1 MNAIGYIRVSRV
13 GGREGDSFL
22 SPELQR
28 LSIERVCARE
38 GFALLDTVTELD
50 RSGGDAGRPLWN
62 SCVERIERGEAQAL
76 VVWNL
81 DRFSRSIVD
90 GFTAI
95 ERIEAAGGRLVSED
109 GATSTLD
116 RGIRLVLAQEYREQ
130 VKKGWRRAQASAV
143 ERGVAVASKIPLGYT
158 RGVDRRYVVDP
169 ATAPAVREAFEM
181 RAQGVSWPRIASY
194 VRGATGRN
202 TNPQAA
208 RDVVRNRTY
217 LGDVHYGGMVNEGA
231 HEAIVTR
238 KLYDE
243 ANAVRG
249 AKRQGDGTL
258 TASMLLDPT
267 CATCGRRMQATR
279 SRSKG
284 GTIAAYYCPNDQCAD
299 RAYVAARDLD
309 PFVARW
315 LFRML
320 RLVGTTGV
328 RVGDDEAD
336 LAEARAA
343 FEAAD
348 YDRRLLAENADLRR
362 LIPADEYV
370 AQLEAL
376 TVAAAEARLA
386 LDLAEGST
394 APPTVENIET
404 LWAEWSNGERREW
417 LREMIVSAEVGPS
430 HRGRVPLRERVR
442 AEFRGFSGGDENEPI
457 DTGLVRTPGDV
468 ADMKRRL
475 RNMGIS

>member
-62 SCVERIERGEAQAL
+62 SCIERIERGEAQAL

-279 SRSKG
+279 SRAPG
-284 GTIAAYYCPNDQCAD
+284 PCAPPGEGPRGVPRLLGRRRERAD
-299 RAYVAARDLD
+299 RHRPSAHPRG
-309 PFVARW
+309 RG
-315 LFRML
+315 RH
-320 RLVGTTGV
+320 
-328 RVGDDEAD
+328 E
-336 LAEARAA
+336 
-343 FEAAD
+343 
-348 YDRRLLAENADLRR
+348 
-362 LIPADEYV
+362 
-370 AQLEAL
+370 
-376 TVAAAEARLA
+376 
-386 LDLAEGST
+386 
-394 APPTVENIET
+394 APPSQHGHQ
-404 LWAEWSNGERREW
+404 LRSLQGGGGWAERREW
-417 LREMIVSAEVGPS
+417 LDRMLKAVVVS
-430 HRGRVPLRERVR
+430 RGRQPLSQRCEV
-442 AEFRGFSGGDENEPI
+442 E
-457 DTGLVRTPGDV
+457 
-468 ADMKRRL
+468 L
-475 RNMGIS
+475 R